1 MVIFDGLSQIIG
13 QLLQGPKLWPR
24 VSPNKTWSGFLG
36 SAALTS
42 ILGYFIYGNGY
53 GITSVLFIVIL
64 AFTGDMLA
72 SSVKRVAGVK
82 DFSQLLPGHGGI
94 LDRFDGFL
102 FALAVF
108 SWIQMGLMFTS
119 YQTI

>member
-1 MVIFDGLSQIIG
+1 
-13 QLLQGPKLWPR
+13 
-24 VSPNKTWSGFLG
+24 
-36 SAALTS
+36 
-42 ILGYFIYGNGY
+42 
-53 GITSVLFIVIL
+53 
-64 AFTGDMLA
+64 MLA
-72 SSVKRVAGVK
+72 SAVKRVAGVK

-108 SWIQMGLMFTS
+108 SWIQMALMFTP